1 MSNKQVAEYILKRT
15 RPSAVKGVVFLDERD
30 RKMILVRQ
38 TMRVVELEDSGIG
51 PDQRYAFYDQIHTT
65 GMDIKHKHDAK
76 ALLTIGKD
84 MVLRDYGQGAYRMRG
99 IGKGQKIHLLIIPE
113 VYQLIYRELAIA
125 KSSKS
130 KDPIK
135 VVTSSSPTSSSSLVS
150 KDNAEILKDVM
161 AWLVINTCRS
171 ERLQYNQ
178 LQIQDVTN
186 VWRLRAFERTIENVG
201 LLAYEL
207 PSKTKEQD
215 IYKRLLRS
223 IRFF

>member
-15 RPSAVKGVVFLDERD
+15 RPNSVKGVVFLDERD

-76 ALLTIGKD
+76 ALVTIGKD

-99 IGKGQKIHLLIIPE
+99 IGKGQRIHLLIIPE
-113 VYQLIYRELAIA
+113 VYQLISRELSVARSRSGKDQGSHA
-125 KSSKS
+125 PSS
-130 KDPIK
+130 
-135 VVTSSSPTSSSSLVS
+135 SSSSLPA
-150 KDNAEILKDVM
+150 KGNAEILKDVM

-178 LQIQDVTN
+178 LQIQDVAN
-186 VWRLRAFERTIENVG
+186 VWRLRAFQRTVENVG

-207 PSKTKEQD
+207 PSRTKLQD
-215 IYKRLLRS
+215 SYKKLIRS
-223 IRFF
+223 IRYIS